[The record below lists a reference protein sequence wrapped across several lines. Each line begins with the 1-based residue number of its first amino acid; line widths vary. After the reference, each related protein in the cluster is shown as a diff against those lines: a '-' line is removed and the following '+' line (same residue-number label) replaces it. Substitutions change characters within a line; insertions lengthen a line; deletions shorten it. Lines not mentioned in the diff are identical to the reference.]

1 MKKESWVEKI
11 YTRNGIVRDKT
22 LLELK
27 TLDIGCG
34 QEKFPGSIGMDIV
47 KNSQADI
54 VHDASDIPWPFEE
67 NSFDMVIA
75 NHFVEHTDDIL
86 VFFNEAH
93 RILKHSGRIII
104 QVPYFRKT
112 DAFTDITHRHFFTSQ
127 SLDYIIKDAKPSTY
141 NYTDC
146 LYAKVG
152 FWYGWPSKSK
162 NPITGL
168 FKRYITKYPK
178 FYDQYLSLLL
188 PMPCLTWELEVIK

>member
-11 YTRNGIVRDKT
+11 YTRNGIARDKT

-34 QEKFPGSIGMDIV
+34 QKKFPDSIGMDIV

-75 NHFVEHTDDIL
+75 NHFVEHIDDLL

-93 RILKHSGRIII
+93 RILKQGGRIII

-112 DAFTDITHRHFFTSQ
+112 DAFTDITHRHLFTSQ
-127 SLDYIIKDAKPSTY
+127 SLDYIIKDAKLSAY

-162 NPITGL
+162 NPITAL